1 MSPHATRP
9 DHESDTSYDVIVVG
23 GGAAGIGAAIGAK
36 QAAPHARVLII
47 ESEGCLGG
55 AATHRGVTSY
65 CGLYGVEHKPRRAF
79 GAIWSEIHSKLNV
92 DPEGLKRVL
101 DDVMAAYGIETVLHC
116 TVVGG
121 ERSDSNLSSINIQER
136 KGRRKIFG
144 KAFIDCSGDGDLA
157 AHAGAS
163 TRYGNHGHINMGS
176 LATRF
181 GGLTQANPSSSL
193 WRDAIIAAKEQ
204 NPALKKIVPRNVGV
218 LIKLPGSGDI
228 CTYMASARCTLN
240 ILRKL
245 PGHENMY
252 LVSTGPNFGARESRH
267 INSRY
272 RLTRAD
278 IVKGN
283 YFDDT
288 VAVGACINT
297 PNLFCAGRCVDGDQA
312 ASSAVCVMGTA
323 LATGQAAGI
332 AAALRVATGAD
343 PDPGEVRR
351 VLLENGALLD
361 RHNLARAG
369 VLEDDKGMNLSHDEV

>member
-218 LIKLPGSGDI
+218 LIKLPGSGNI
-228 CTYMASARCTLN
+228 CTYMASARYDARDSVS
-240 ILRKL
+240 ISAAERQGRIQAKV
-245 PGHENMY
+245 Y
-252 LVSTGPNFGARESRH
+252 LEYSS
-267 INSRY
+267 
-272 RLTRAD
+272 
-278 IVKGN
+278 
-283 YFDDT
+283 
-288 VAVGACINT
+288 
-297 PNLFCAGRCVDGDQA
+297 QA
-312 ASSAVCVMGTA
+312 A
-323 LATGQAAGI
+323 
-332 AAALRVATGAD
+332 
-343 PDPGEVRR
+343 
-351 VLLENGALLD
+351 
-361 RHNLARAG
+361 RA
-369 VLEDDKGMNLSHDEV
+369 